1 MIGQVK
7 LRLDL
12 DRNLFLCLESAV
24 LRAHSSVST
33 LRIFVENLI
42 SVAPY
47 MKMSCRKERTI
58 LSTPLKRALLE
69 HRNMPAIDAIV
80 LISKQVEKL
89 RKFDQPP
96 PGRIGSIMRIIADGR
111 MATLLEI
118 EQVIEFL
125 EEKREKLGGR
135 KRVYQSMFWP

>member
-1 MIGQVK
+1 MPKFWSLIGQVS

-12 DRNLFLCLESAV
+12 ILSFLSRVCRFEGPFK
-24 LRAHSSVST
+24 R
-33 LRIFVENLI
+33 RYIENLI